1 MKKSRIVKIVI
12 ILAIWALLLPAFS
25 FAQSAEN
32 VEQNVQSESIIVNC
46 FFSPTCPHC
55 SQMEDA
61 LEKISQEDTN
71 LEIHRF
77 SITNKD
83 DRETLKDFY
92 EQYDFPDQYKGGVP
106 VVFIKDKYFV
116 GFSANIESSL
126 RKYIQNQENG
136 VHEEMGGV
144 TPINL
149 AENIKIPFLGNVDV
163 SKYSPLALS
172 IILGILDG
180 FNACAMVALLFL
192 LSTLI
197 VIGDRKKV
205 FWIGGTFIFVSGLVY
220 FFFIAVWMNLFL
232 ILEQV
237 RVITYLVGAIV
248 VTFSLFLLKD
258 YFSGVVC
265 KLCQVQP
272 GSKNIF
278 VRIEEFFFKKMQFLT
293 NAQLSFPLMLL
304 GVAGVAAGINMVE
317 LVCSFGFPLAFTKY
331 LSGLSLSPFSYY
343 SYLLIYILF
352 YTLDDFI
359 IFLIAVFTLK
369 AVKASDKYLQ
379 AIKLIS
385 AIILLVLGLLMIFAP
400 QILFFG

>member
-1 MKKSRIVKIVI
+1 MKLSKIIKTVLV
-12 ILAIWALLLPAFS
+12 LAIGMLLLPSFS
-25 FAQSAEN
+25 FAQNTEN
-32 VEQNVQSESIIVNC
+32 IDIQPEKVIANV

-55 SQMEDA
+55 AQMEDA
-61 LEKISQEDTN
+61 LEKISQEDNN

-77 SITNKD
+77 SITDKNN
-83 DRETLKDFY
+83 RETLKDFY
-92 EQYDFPDQYKGGVP
+92 KQYDFPDQYKGGVP
-106 VVFIKDKYFV
+106 VVFIKDRYFV
-116 GFSANIESSL
+116 GFNSDVELSIRE
-126 RKYIQNQENG
+126 YIKEQENDHQSDVQG
-136 VHEEMGGV
+136 VISASLVEK
-144 TPINL
+144 
-149 AENIKIPFLGNVDV
+149 IKIPFLGEVDV

-172 IILGILDG
+172 VILGILDG

-237 RVITYLVGAIV
+237 RLITYLVGAIV
-248 VTFSLFLLKD
+248 IIFSLFLLKD

-272 GSKNIF
+272 GNKNIF
-278 VRIEEFFFKKMQFLT
+278 VRIQEFFFKKMQFFM
-293 NAQLSFPLMLL
+293 NAQLSLPLMLL
-304 GVAGVAAGINMVE
+304 GVAGVAMGINMVE

-331 LSGLSLSPFSYY
+331 LSGLSLSPLSYY
-343 SYLLIYILF
+343 SYLLIYIFF
-352 YTLDDFI
+352 YMLDDLI
-359 IFLIAVFTLK
+359 VFLIAVFTLK

-379 AIKLIS
+379 LIKLIS

>member
-1 MKKSRIVKIVI
+1 MKLSKIIKTVLV
-12 ILAIWALLLPAFS
+12 LAIGMLLLPSFS
-25 FAQSAEN
+25 FAQNTEN
-32 VEQNVQSESIIVNC
+32 IDIQPEKVIANV

-55 SQMEDA
+55 AQMEDA
-61 LEKISQEDTN
+61 LEKISQEDNN

-77 SITNKD
+77 SITDKNN
-83 DRETLKDFY
+83 RETLKDFY
-92 EQYDFPDQYKGGVP
+92 KQYDFPDQYKGGVP
-106 VVFIKDKYFV
+106 VVFIKDRYFV
-116 GFSANIESSL
+116 GFNSDVELSIRE
-126 RKYIQNQENG
+126 YIKEQENDHQSDVQG
-136 VHEEMGGV
+136 VISASLVEK
-144 TPINL
+144 
-149 AENIKIPFLGNVDV
+149 IKIPFLGEVDV

-172 IILGILDG
+172 VILGILDG

-237 RVITYLVGAIV
+237 RLITYLVGAIV
-248 VTFSLFLLKD
+248 IIFSLFLLKD

-272 GSKNIF
+272 GNKNIF
-278 VRIEEFFFKKMQFLT
+278 VRIQEFFFKKMQFFM
-293 NAQLSFPLMLL
+293 NAQLSLPLMLL
-304 GVAGVAAGINMVE
+304 GVAGVAMGINMVE

-331 LSGLSLSPFSYY
+331 LSGLSLSPLSYY
-343 SYLLIYILF
+343 SYLLIYIFF
-352 YTLDDFI
+352 YMLDDLI
-359 IFLIAVFTLK
+359 VFLIAVFTLK

>member
-1 MKKSRIVKIVI
+1 MKRGRIVKLI
-12 ILAIWALLLPAFS
+12 IMLVGMTLLLPSFS
-25 FAQSAEN
+25 FAQNTEKT
-32 VEQNVQSESIIVNC
+32 VVN
-46 FFSPTCPHC
+46 FFSSPTCPHC
-55 SQMEDA
+55 SQMEDT
-61 LEKISQEDTN
+61 LTDITKENTDVEVN
-71 LEIHRF
+71 HF
-77 SITNKD
+77 SITDKN
-83 DRETLKDFY
+83 DREILQEFY
-92 EQYDFPDQYKGGVP
+92 EQYDFPDRYKGGVP
-106 VVFIKDKYFV
+106 VVFVKDKYFV
-116 GFSANIESSL
+116 GFSDNIELSL
-126 RKYIQNQENG
+126 RRYIQDQENG
-136 VHEEMGGV
+136 GHEEMGGV
-144 TPINL
+144 TPINIS
-149 AENIKIPFLGNVDV
+149 EEIKIPFLGEVDV

-172 IILGILDG
+172 IILGALDG

-197 VIGDRKKV
+197 VIGDRKKI
-205 FWIGGTFIFVSGLVY
+205 FWIGGTFILVSGLVY
-220 FFFIAVWMNLFL
+220 FFFIAIWMNLFL

-237 RVITYLVGAIV
+237 RFITYLVGAIII
-248 VTFSLFLLKD
+248 TFSIFLLKD

-272 GSKNIF
+272 GSKDIF
-278 VRIEEFFFKKMQFLT
+278 VRAQEFFFKKMQFFT
-293 NAQLSFPLMLL
+293 NAQISFPLMLL

-352 YTLDDFI
+352 YMLDDFV

-369 AVKASDKYLQ
+369 AMKASDKYLQ

-385 AIILLVLGLLMIFAP
+385 AIILLILGLLMIFAP